1 MPASDIATD
10 RGPERDWFLA
20 LLVDHVNEHDGAIP
34 ITLTVDGLVISGT
47 LVGVR
52 EYLRRSAEDLAEVFP
67 SRSESII
74 ESFTEAGE
82 ESVDAVR
89 KHKERVRAGEAE
101 LETPHYVHLRNAHY
115 VTGSAGAHG
124 PVLWR
129 GRLDDVSGFSLGKT
143 VGAE

>member
-34 ITLTVDGLVISGT
+34 ITLTVDGLVITGT

-52 EYLRRSAEDLAEVFP
+52 EYLRRSAEDLADVFP
-67 SRSESII
+67 SRSKSII
-74 ESFTEAGE
+74 QSFTKAGE

-89 KHKERVRAGEAE
+89 KHKEQVRAGKTE
-101 LETPHYVHLRNAHY
+101 LEAPHYVHLRDARY
-115 VTGSAGAHG
+115 LTGQRNTHS

-129 GRLDDVSGFSLGKT
+129 GRLDDVSGFSLGET
-143 VGAE
+143 SH